1 MSTQP
6 SDDTLSVGSPWEK
19 VPRKLKRKWRKDK
32 KRVLAEDKFHDAM
45 GLMDITLK
53 PKKPVTVDS
62 VKTPSLKIPTWIT
75 TTTENVLMEEPPHVG
90 PQVPGLG

>member
-6 SDDTLSVGSPWEK
+6 SDDTLSIGSPWEK

-32 KRVLAEDKFHDAM
+32 RRVLAENDFHEAM
-45 GLMDITLK
+45 GLMDIMLK

-62 VKTPSLKIPTWIT
+62 VKMPPLETPTWIA
-75 TTTENVLMEEPPHVG
+75 TTTEQTLIKEPPHVG
-90 PQVPGLG
+90 PQVPGLC